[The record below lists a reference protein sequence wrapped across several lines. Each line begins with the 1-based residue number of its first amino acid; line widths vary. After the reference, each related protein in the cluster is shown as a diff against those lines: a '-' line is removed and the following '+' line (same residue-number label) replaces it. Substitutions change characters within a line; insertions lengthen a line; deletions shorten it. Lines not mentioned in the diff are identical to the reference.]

1 MTEAV
6 AKKINVG
13 EVLKYIIAT
22 TLLEAQ
28 FYLNEDATN
37 TNETIE
43 ILSSYQDTLKR
54 KVNAAKTLEEEVLEL
69 EDDPATIEANLTKSA
84 KFEIECKGKLKLI
97 TKLIPA
103 NTRKKQTNVQTR
115 PKQPSDTI
123 KLPMEFKYYI

>member
-1 MTEAV
+1 MTEAL

-13 EVLKYIIAT
+13 EVLKHVPT

-28 FYLNEDATN
+28 FYLNENATN

-43 ILSSYQDTLKR
+43 MLSSYQDTLKR
-54 KVNAAKTLEEEVLEL
+54 KVNAVKTLEEEILEL
-69 EDDPATIEANLTKSA
+69 EDDPATTEAILTESA
-84 KFEIECKGKLKLI
+84 KFAIECKGKLKLI
-97 TKLIPA
+97 TKPIPA
-103 NTRKKQTNVQTR
+103 NTRKKQTKVQTR